1 MIKDIEALIIA
12 NTQVG
17 INTFK
22 MEIDVETDLCGNIK
36 PGQFLMIKTVNFS
49 DDPLLRRALAIADVE
64 ESRITLFY
72 DVVGR
77 GTKLLSLF
85 KAGDKIKILFPL
97 GNGTFPLSYEENV
110 LIGGGIGMA
119 GLTLLGK
126 ELLKRG
132 KKVTVVYG
140 AKTKKLLSME
150 SFLRDIFKDVYI
162 FTEDGSAGEKGYATD
177 ILNELTGKEVIHA
190 CGPMPM
196 LKSLYNRGNRFKIF
210 MSFESPMACGWGVC
224 LGCVIKD
231 KNHNFLRVCKEGPV
245 FEKEQVII

>member
-1 MIKDIEALIIA
+1 MIKDIEAPVLT
-12 NTQVG
+12 NTRIGV
-17 INTFK
+17 NTFK
-22 MEIDVETDLCGNIK
+22 MEIDTEIDLSREIK

-49 DDPLLRRALAIADVE
+49 DDPLLRRAFAIADVE
-64 ESRITLFY
+64 GSKITLFY

-85 KAGDKIKILFPL
+85 KTGDKVKILLPL
-97 GNGTFPLSYEENV
+97 GKGTFPLSYEENV

-140 AKTKKLLSME
+140 AKTKRLLSME
-150 SFLRDIFKDVYI
+150 SFLRNLFEDVYI

-196 LKSLYNRGNRFKIF
+196 LKSLYNSRHKIF

-231 KNHNFLRVCKEGPV
+231 KNNNFLRVCKEGPV
-245 FEKEQVII
+245 FEKEKVMI